1 MLMAKENRE
10 EHIRDGTASP
20 LPSSAETQRRVED
33 YVGLCE
39 RLITCC
45 ESVTLN
51 PIKTGV
57 QT

>member
-1 MLMAKENRE
+1 MLAADE
-10 EHIRDGTASP
+10 
-20 LPSSAETQRRVED
+20 SAQDEAQQRVED

>member
-1 MLMAKENRE
+1 MAKENRE
-10 EHIRDGTASP
+10 KHIYDGTTSP
-20 LPSSAETQRRVED
+20 LPSSAEAQQRVED

-57 QT
+57 QA